1 MNSALH
7 KLFLDELADV
17 NYAETQIAKT
27 LPKLAKTAE
36 SEELKEAFEHHL
48 QETETHI
55 SRIEEIFEMLDEK
68 PRKKKCEAMEGILS
82 EGRDMMSDNKGSA
95 ALDAALIAAAQKVEH
110 YEIASYG
117 TLATWAKLME
127 HDDVANLL
135 NETLEEEKA
144 ADEKLTEIAES
155 LANLQAAEQEA

>member
-1 MNSALH
+1 MNNALH
-7 KLFLDELADV
+7 KLFLDELADIH
-17 NYAETQIAKT
+17 YAEIQLTKT

-36 SEELKEAFEHHL
+36 HEELKAAFEQHL
-48 QETETHI
+48 QETETHV

-68 PRKKKCEAMEGILS
+68 PRKKKCEGMEGILE
-82 EGRDMMSDNKGSA
+82 EGKEMLSDNKGSA
-95 ALDAALIAAAQKVEH
+95 AQDAALIAAAQKAEH

-135 NETLEEEKA
+135 NETLDEEKA
-144 ADEKLTEIAES
+144 ADEKLTEVAES
-155 LANLQAAEQEA
+155 LANLQAAETEA

>member
-1 MNSALH
+1 MTNALH
-7 KLFLDELADV
+7 KLFLDELADIH
-17 NYAETQIAKT
+17 YAELQLTKT

-36 SEELKEAFEHHL
+36 NDELREAFENHL
-48 QETETHI
+48 RETETHI

-68 PRKKKCEAMEGILS
+68 PRKKKCEGMEGILD
-82 EGRDMMSDNKGSA
+82 EGKEMLSDNKGSA

-127 HDDVANLL
+127 HDDVAKLL
-135 NETLEEEKA
+135 NETLDEEKA
-144 ADEKLTEIAES
+144 ADEKLTEVAES
-155 LANLQAAEQEA
+155 LANLQAAEAEA